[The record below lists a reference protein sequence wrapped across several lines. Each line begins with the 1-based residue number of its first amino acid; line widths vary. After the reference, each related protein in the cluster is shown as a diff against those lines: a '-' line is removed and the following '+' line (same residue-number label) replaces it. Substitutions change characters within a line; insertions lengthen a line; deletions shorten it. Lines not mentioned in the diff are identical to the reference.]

1 MKKFS
6 LLRQFLPALCVA
18 AVSAG
23 VVFGEARSAARIRKL
38 RRTIAEDR
46 SVAERSAAR
55 SRKLAEL
62 LGEMQEERERLE
74 KLPLS
79 LATGDALTGIVEQC
93 AMDVGVGCAVSASE
107 RDAGTAALDIS
118 LRCAPQEF
126 LFFLR
131 ELLARREFF
140 LVERIECRRSTD
152 SLMNV
157 RLVLT
162 VFLKEDAS

>member
-6 LLRQFLPALCVA
+6 LLRQILPVLCVV

-23 VVFGEARSAARIRKL
+23 VVFGEVRFTARIRKL

-46 SVAERSAAR
+46 AVAERSAAR
-55 SRKLAEL
+55 SRTLAEL
-62 LGEMQEERERLE
+62 LGEMQEERERIE

-79 LATGDALTGIVEQC
+79 LTSSDALTGIAEQC
-93 AMDVGVGCAVSASE
+93 AMAAGVGCAVSASE
-107 RDAGTAALDIS
+107 RDAETTALDLS
-118 LRCAPQEF
+118 LRCVPQEL

-131 ELLARREFF
+131 ELLARRAFF
-140 LVERIECRRSTD
+140 LVERIECRRSSD

-162 VFLKEDAS
+162 AFSKGDAS